1 MTNKSLNH
9 QEIMLSYCLKC
20 RRNTEKENLQVA
32 MTQNG
37 RLMGLQKFA
46 EFYKKSNFL
55 KEQEA
60 RE

>member
-1 MTNKSLNH
+1 
-9 QEIMLSYCLKC
+9 
-20 RRNTEKENLQVA
+20 

-37 RLMGLQKFA
+37 RIMGLQKFA